1 MDCHVLTHPFVVP
14 KCATPVAPQRRVCPF
29 QLMRFWC
36 FIIPSSPSTFLNV
49 NYFCL
54 ISTKFL
60 QQEDFI
66 YAPSHSLSV
75 HVTMSR
81 NIVQH
86 QWKTLYVA
94 DLEVHDNVFPCMYL
108 EWNYSSISF
117 FFFFL
122 TCLLFWILFLT
133 SFVLEMFLPF
143 VPNISGEGVQ
153 GFHFEQLMW
162 ER

>member
-1 MDCHVLTHPFVVP
+1 MSIFTFMSLFL
-14 KCATPVAPQRRVCPF
+14 F
-29 QLMRFWC
+29 F
-36 FIIPSSPSTFLNV
+36 FIPSSPSTFLNV

-143 VPNISGEGVQ
+143 VPNISGEGV
-153 GFHFEQLMW
+153 
-162 ER
+162 

>member
-1 MDCHVLTHPFVVP
+1 MILSGNQAWRISVLFLSLIENFFLSFFTSF
-14 KCATPVAPQRRVCPF
+14 RS
-29 QLMRFWC
+29 LIME
-36 FIIPSSPSTFLNV
+36 SSFLFFSLFSFFLSFHFFLNV

-143 VPNISGEGVQ
+143 VPNISGEGV
-153 GFHFEQLMW
+153 
-162 ER
+162 